1 MGGVMASRVG
11 LLLLRP
17 IFILVSVYS
26 NFCFIYCH
34 GFALPLNTGILERH
48 HQPISRPLSMASQI
62 PSDAACPPLPS
73 EAAKQTALY
82 EMVYVER
89 LPDTS
94 KLASGLFLPGNEMPR
109 MHICRVLSVGQ
120 GREAE
125 NGSLV
130 PNQGIKV
137 DDLVYVKDP
146 WGIGPRDEE
155 ISGQKFSFVRYS
167 SICAKIPDKDGSFEM
182 ARRGGE

>member
-1 MGGVMASRVG
+1 
-11 LLLLRP
+11 
-17 IFILVSVYS
+17 
-26 NFCFIYCH
+26 
-34 GFALPLNTGILERH
+34 
-48 HQPISRPLSMASQI
+48 MASQI
-62 PSDAACPPLPS
+62 TSDAACPPLPS

-94 KLASGLFLPGNEMPR
+94 KLASGLFLPGNKMPR
-109 MHICRVLSVGQ
+109 MHICRVLSMGQ

-137 DDLVYVKDP
+137 SKK
-146 WGIGPRDEE
+146 RR
-155 ISGQKFSFVRYS
+155 QHCNRYH
-167 SICAKIPDKDGSFEM
+167 CLC
-182 ARRGGE
+182 